1 MPSTDPLQQ
10 DLAPRGSA
18 WFYATL
24 HLRPVPRRRLLLLQS
39 WWRAVRTIPGS
50 VSDPIVA
57 TAKLG
62 WWQAQLHAVDDA
74 GAGAD
79 HPLLRE
85 LQPALREAPGASELL
100 RQALD
105 TVQPGAPASRDDWD
119 ALHAEL
125 LRGSGSVARVAMR
138 LAGCREQPGQHY
150 AAELAAALELVM
162 LLRDVGRDARE
173 DVVRLPRSLLRAHG
187 LDEHD
192 LTALHDTPA
201 LRAALLEAAQHARRR
216 LRAADALR
224 PPGMG
229 RAGRVPGA
237 LGRMGH
243 ALLDEIEA
251 ADYALLQQRI
261 SLPPLRLLWASWRA
275 GWTR

>member
-1 MPSTDPLQQ
+1 MPPTDPLQQ

-24 HLRPVPRRRLLLLQS
+24 PLRPAPRRRLLLLQS

-57 TAKLG
+57 AAKLG
-62 WWQAQLHAVDDA
+62 WWQAQLQAVDEA
-74 GAGAD
+74 AAE

-85 LQPALREAPGASELL
+85 LQPALREAPGASQLL

-105 TVQPGAPASRDDWD
+105 TVQPAAPASRDDWD

-138 LAGCREQPGQHY
+138 LAGCLEQTGQHY

-192 LTALHDTPA
+192 LTALRDTPA
-201 LRAALLEAAQHARRR
+201 LRAALREAAGHARQR

-224 PPGMG
+224 PQGMG

-243 ALLDEIEA
+243 ALLDEIEG
-251 ADYALLQQRI
+251 ADYALMQQRI
-261 SLPPLRLLWASWRA
+261 SLPPLRLLWAAWRA